1 MSYEYIK
8 RTYPV
13 DPKVG
18 MRVRHKVTKRLGWI
32 AREDRS
38 AGHYVQVR
46 FDGDTHA
53 LPCHPTEIDYP
64 FENKYSKAARF
75 VAS

>member
-1 MSYEYIK
+1 MSYDYVK

-13 DPKVG
+13 TPKVG
-18 MRVRHKVTKRLGWI
+18 ERVTHKETGKSGTI

-46 FDGDTHA
+46 FDGIDHA
-53 LPCHPTEIDYP
+53 RPCHPTALEYHG
-64 FENKYSKAARF
+64 SR
-75 VAS
+75 